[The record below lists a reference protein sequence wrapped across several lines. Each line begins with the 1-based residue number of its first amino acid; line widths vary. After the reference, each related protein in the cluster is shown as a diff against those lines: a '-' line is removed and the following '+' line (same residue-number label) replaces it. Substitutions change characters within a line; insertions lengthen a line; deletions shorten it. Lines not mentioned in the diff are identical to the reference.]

1 MSSNRQNPQR
11 LVQEVMEEAETR
23 SAGRTK
29 VRVHDPTVRK
39 RRQMGKQKKGHAHI
53 LQNELHL
60 VFLNNVLHPPAGR
73 SGRSQTP
80 DTAGGRGYRRMKR
93 RRLLQQNLTASG
105 ENSFQPIVL
114 WAFLLLLS
122 EIHHLWWNF
131 HQADRGHSTFDT
143 EEEKSKYGF
152 KTPNWLISWTTTTVN
167 FKTTF
172 VRRRLCPNNNLISC
186 ERLLRNV
193 RDVQKLLG
201 QSGNRER
208 KKSNSWK
215 DCSGSHHVHTS
226 VRARA

>member
-80 DTAGGRGYRRMKR
+80 DTAGGGVTGGENGVVFFSRTSQ
-93 RRLLQQNLTASG
+93 LQVRTAS
-105 ENSFQPIVL
+105 SQ
-114 WAFLLLLS
+114 
-122 EIHHLWWNF
+122 
-131 HQADRGHSTFDT
+131 
-143 EEEKSKYGF
+143 
-152 KTPNWLISWTTTTVN
+152 
-167 FKTTF
+167 
-172 VRRRLCPNNNLISC
+172 
-186 ERLLRNV
+186 
-193 RDVQKLLG
+193 
-201 QSGNRER
+201 
-208 KKSNSWK
+208 
-215 DCSGSHHVHTS
+215 
-226 VRARA
+226 